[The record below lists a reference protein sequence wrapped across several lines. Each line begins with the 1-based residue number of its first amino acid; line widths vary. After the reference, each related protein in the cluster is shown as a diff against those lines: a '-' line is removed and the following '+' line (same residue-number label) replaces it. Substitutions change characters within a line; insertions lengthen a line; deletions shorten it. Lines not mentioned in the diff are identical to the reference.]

1 MATNVKNYD
10 EVKLFKIVHLN
21 LHGKV
26 KEWYKCLELAPAN
39 WATLK
44 AHGCNYIMI
53 NWRNCLQGEF
63 FLSGTKEEVSI
74 KIKAKNQEVMHC
86 VGLCQHGSFI
96 GSYFGGGKSSWGIK
110 GNTI

>member
-44 AHGCNYIMI
+44 AHGCNCIMI
-53 NWRNCLQGEF
+53 N
-63 FLSGTKEEVSI
+63 
-74 KIKAKNQEVMHC
+74 
-86 VGLCQHGSFI
+86 
-96 GSYFGGGKSSWGIK
+96 
-110 GNTI
+110 